1 MSTRVAALPM
11 IAGPII
17 SRRPSARR
25 YSTVEQLPIVSLIN
39 VPLRSWVPLAVH
51 VAAFFAGR
59 ATRCCL
65 PVGLAVGLA
74 ARCLAQKRY
83 RLCAGMPSSAV
94 RTRWDS
100 RTELSIMMKFTQPRS
115 TSLELA

>member
-51 VAAFFAGR
+51 VAAFLQGALPAAVYRSGLRSAWRRAALHKNATDFARDAVVCRSNSLG
-59 ATRCCL
+59 TR
-65 PVGLAVGLA
+65 G
-74 ARCLAQKRY
+74 
-83 RLCAGMPSSAV
+83 PSC
-94 RTRWDS
+94 
-100 RTELSIMMKFTQPRS
+100 RS
-115 TSLELA
+115 